1 MIYLIV
7 GEEKWPFWTIFE
19 AFWAVLGVILVFFLA
34 IFQDFLPVNLVF
46 TFLLLSG
53 HLGYP
58 KMAIFTYFLLNVV
71 IFCYF
76 LDWPISFAHLG
87 RKIWVGT

>member
-1 MIYLIV
+1 M
-7 GEEKWPFWTIFE
+7 GKEKWPFWTIFE
-19 AFWAVLGVILVFFLA
+19 PFWAFLGPFWGNFGIFQA
-34 IFQDFLPVNLVF
+34 IFQVFFTVNLVF

-53 HLGYP
+53 HLGNP

-76 LDWPISFAHLG
+76 LDWPISLAHLEWE
-87 RKIWVGT
+87 IWVGT

>member
-1 MIYLIV
+1 MAILTIF
-7 GEEKWPFWTIFE
+7 EPFWTILGP
-19 AFWAVLGVILVFFLA
+19 FWGNLGIFLA
-34 IFQDFLPVNLVF
+34 IFQVFLTVNLVF